1 MHQLLRNVS
10 SSIIAFSLNVILAL
24 SFLDVE
30 DIYLPFVPVGNV
42 SGTGSI
48 ELPEENDDTSDA
60 INTPPFPFGDSIQS
74 TVFVRSQNKIFET
87 KINSFSCFR
96 WAQMVYCP
104 SIHHSILSSIH
115 RYLKPQHPTSLL
127 HSGMM

>member
-10 SSIIAFSLNVILAL
+10 SSIIALSLNVILSL

-48 ELPEENDDTSDA
+48 ELPEEDDDTSDA
-60 INTPPFPFGDSIQS
+60 IITPPFPFGDSIQS
-74 TVFVRSQNKIFET
+74 TVFVRSQNGIFKT
-87 KINSFSCFR
+87 KIIIFLASGGHKWYTVLQFIIQSFLQYT
-96 WAQMVYCP
+96 A
-104 SIHHSILSSIH
+104 I
-115 RYLKPQHPTSLL
+115 
-127 HSGMM
+127 